1 MSSQSSTDFKLAGVM
16 GWPISHSRSPLI
28 HGHWLAQYGLRGA
41 YVPLAVNPLH
51 LPQALSGLSALGFAG
66 CNLTL
71 PHKIDALACIHQLDD
86 VARQIGAVNTVVV
99 SADVVAVASV
109 ASEVM
114 PRSSLARIAGPP
126 EPSTGR
132 R

>member
-1 MSSQSSTDFKLAGVM
+1 MSSQSTTDFKLAGVM

-28 HGHWLAQYGLRGA
+28 HGHWLAQYGLRGG

-71 PHKIDALACIHQLDD
+71 PHKIDALACW
-86 VARQIGAVNTVVV
+86 A
-99 SADVVAVASV
+99 ADAIK
-109 ASEVM
+109 ENYLKK
-114 PRSSLARIAGPP
+114 PGLLA
-126 EPSTGR
+126 
-132 R
+132 